1 MITNSQINFLS
12 QNSRQSSF
20 IDQSQLR
27 VNQGSGGASSL
38 NGQDVNISRDAT
50 YRYSSRDSSA
60 FSSTSSVSTGSGE
73 SRNFV
78 SEQFAQ
84 QATSFLASGQ
94 QAINI
99 SRAALGGT
107 AASTGGGSLSLSAGQ
122 YTFVSQ
128 SQTRMVNAT
137 GSIQTSDG
145 ESIEFSLSLRQSQ
158 TRQYEYSETLRIEQR
173 PATDPL
179 VINFGADTAHLT
191 DTLFDFDLDND
202 GDSESLAQLGSGS
215 GYLVFDRNDNGKV
228 DDGSELFGPQSGS
241 GFGELAQYDD
251 DGNRWIDENDAIFSE
266 LKVWVQTS
274 DGNEELRSLEEV
286 GVKALYV
293 DNAEDQY
300 TLTSSQGVPLGQIK
314 GTGIYL
320 TTDDKVRTLEEIDLV
335 DQNDAVEVDTAE
347 VGAVDVSELETD
359 QLSALDMARNETIRA
374 ALDKLNEIREQ
385 QKAQAEEGLTP
396 DVSESPLIKYFE
408 QLEKLQSDI
417 LERTRE
423 RQHAASGYQSVAGQ

>member
-20 IDQSQLR
+20 LDYSQLR
-27 VNQGSGGASSL
+27 INQDSVGATSR
-38 NGQDVNISRDAT
+38 NGQNVNISLDAT
-50 YRYSSRDSSA
+50 YSYSSRDTSA
-60 FSSTSSVSTGSGE
+60 FSSTSSVATNSGGS
-73 SRNFV
+73 RHFV

-84 QATSFLASGQ
+84 QATSFLVSGQ
-94 QAINI
+94 QAVNI
-99 SRAALGGT
+99 SRAALGAT
-107 AASTGGGSLSLSAGQ
+107 ASSATGGGLSVSAGQ
-122 YTFVSQ
+122 YTFISQ
-128 SQTRMVNAT
+128 SQTRMVSAT

-145 ESIEFSLSLRQSQ
+145 ENIEFSLSLRQSQ
-158 TRQYEYSETLRIEQR
+158 SRQYEYSESLRIEER

-191 DTLFDFDLDND
+191 DTLFDFDLDGD
-202 GDSESLAQLGSGS
+202 GDNESLAQLGSGS
-215 GYLVFDRNDNGKV
+215 GYLVFDRNDNGTV

-251 DGNRWIDENDAIFSE
+251 EGNRWIDDNDAIFSQ

-320 TTDDKVRTLEEIDLV
+320 TTDGEVRTLEEIDLV
-335 DQNDAVEVDTAE
+335 DQSDTAE
-347 VGAVDVSELETD
+347 VEAPVASGTESA
-359 QLSALDMARNETIRA
+359 QPSALEVARTETIRA
-374 ALDKLNEIREQ
+374 ALEKLNEIREQ
-385 QKAQAEEGLTP
+385 QKAFVEDSHKLE
-396 DVSESPLIKYFE
+396 VSESPLLEYFE
-408 QLEKLQSDI
+408 KLEELQREL
-417 LERTRE
+417 LERSRE
-423 RQHAASGYQSVAGQ
+423 RKQAVSGYRSVAGQ